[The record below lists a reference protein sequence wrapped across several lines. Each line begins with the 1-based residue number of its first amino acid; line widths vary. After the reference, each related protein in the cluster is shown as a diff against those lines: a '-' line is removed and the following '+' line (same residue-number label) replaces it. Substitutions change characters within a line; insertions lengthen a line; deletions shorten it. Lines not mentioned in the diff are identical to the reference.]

1 MYHYLFTNDLRISV
15 LDESLVKAGRCFATN
30 SVPSSTVD
38 KSANNN
44 MMTLGF
50 YFNLTEDS
58 NCAKVAASGDVR
70 TVVLNFIKKFQ
81 FPNLRTSAAY
91 MDSKSDGII
100 LAPMRIIVKILY
112 TMNLINEGSASHLS
126 KEEIKYFVFYNEKV
140 AKTKHPDIPLL
151 IHDIYE
157 YRKSNVLPDYI
168 DSNEDNHEWKHE
180 DRQIREMIKVL
191 QWSGCVTE
199 KEGVYFIDNNNLS
212 QRNKADIFDIITCNT
227 YWEGTTIE
235 SYREYMDLESYET
248 NSEIVSDVEVEDD
261 IDEYKRAAKVLKNF
275 ADNTESLIIT
285 ELSDIE
291 KARNEFLD
299 RFSPDKLKSMSDE
312 ELLKNVFYTQGDNTE
327 SLCCWIEMN
336 KECKQFFG
344 SISGGSAYKFGL
356 FQKQENGKWVTGGPI
371 KPQELS
377 YEEAIKLGKR
387 IVGAL
392 LKGAAIINETPLKS
406 VDDYEKLDDKLQAE
420 VSEEGIY
427 YNWAWFHKYYSILFP
442 DKLSSYHSNEWQ
454 KHVLWALR
462 IKPSEKYYA
471 RSGQIAMVQ
480 KAGGWWY
487 RQLGEIFFHKFGGI
501 KQFLRLGSSD
511 GSKGYASEWKKD
523 SVVGIGWPGIGSL
536 EDYKD
541 EDGGLDKSRI
551 SAKLQEVYY
560 PDDSSTSSR
569 KAGELIRFYES
580 NKNSVFVVADGEK
593 LIGLVDDIGEYYFDD
608 STDMSNLK
616 PGIWKTPFDTD
627 EKLPNKSEGLLTS
640 CIQIKKEENVMFL
653 YEKYYYGAETDIVDD
668 NDLEE
673 DYKMKNCLEI
683 DREPRVD
690 KTYPLNLIVYG
701 APGTGKT
708 YSTAEYAL
716 KIVGVPLPNE
726 RKDLMKV
733 YNNLVRKGQIVFTT
747 FHQSYGYE
755 EFIQGLRP
763 DTKSD
768 KMTFKTVDGVFKRI
782 ADMALN
788 DLENNYVIII
798 DEINRANISKVF
810 GELITLI
817 EEDKRWGEINE
828 TCATLQSGDVFAVPN
843 NLYII
848 GTMNSADKSIS
859 LIDAA
864 LRRRFIFK
872 EQRPNADLITDPK
885 LKEFFERLNAYLYD
899 SLGSA
904 DLLVGHSYFMGKTIA
919 DLPNIMNDSIIPL
932 LYEYFYDNKKN
943 VNKAIEDTMGKVDY
957 TVVDNKTGRIF
968 VIEKE

>member
-1 MYHYLFTNDLRISV
+1 MNYSEAWNSIKQIVHGYSD
-15 LDESLVKAGRCFATN
+15 KA
-30 SVPSSTVD
+30 
-38 KSANNN
+38 
-44 MMTLGF
+44 
-50 YFNLTEDS
+50 Y
-58 NCAKVAASGDVR
+58 
-70 TVVLNFIKKFQ
+70 
-81 FPNLRTSAAY
+81 
-91 MDSKSDGII
+91 DGII
-100 LAPMRIIVKILY
+100 VKKLGASNTLDEGRTTNQTHIAITGEQMDFFPHLQADGYFTPAYAQRDEGLKKYFTLRVPVTLY
-112 TMNLINEGSASHLS
+112 KKNIEELTDDLSMFTFQDNGTVTVHACVFRGRRNDQADQVQLSLTNMDDGMFVAFRRLVHEGDYFVMLKRKESIAYDCIAIRKTTADSAIWDALNNHFYKDNTFTAVDAEALIN
-126 KEEIKYFVFYNEKV
+126 NENDANNDESV
-140 AKTKHPDIPLL
+140 AED
-151 IHDIYE
+151 DACDE
-157 YRKSNVLPDYI
+157 YTRAARVLKKF
-168 DSNEDNHEWKHE
+168 SE
-180 DRQIREMIKVL
+180 
-191 QWSGCVTE
+191 
-199 KEGVYFIDNNNLS
+199 
-212 QRNKADIFDIITCNT
+212 
-227 YWEGTTIE
+227 TIE
-235 SYREYMDLESYET
+235 ALD
-248 NSEIVSDVEVEDD
+248 
-261 IDEYKRAAKVLKNF
+261 
-275 ADNTESLIIT
+275 IT
-285 ELSDIE
+285 ELSDVE
-291 KARNEFLD
+291 KARDEFLI
-299 RFSPDKLKSMSDE
+299 RFSPEKLESLSDE
-312 ELLKNVFYTQGDNTE
+312 ELLEKVFYTQGDNTE

-356 FQKQENGKWVTGGPI
+356 FQKQENGKWVTGGPL
-371 KPQELS
+371 KPQELT
-377 YEEAIKLGKR
+377 YEEAIRLGKR

-392 LKGAAIINETPLKS
+392 LKGAVIIRETPLES
-406 VDDYEKLDDKLQAE
+406 VEDYEKLDDKLQAE

-471 RSGQIAMVQ
+471 RSGQISMVQ

-487 RQLGEIFFHKFGGI
+487 RQLGDIFFQKFGGI

-511 GSKGYASEWKKD
+511 GSKGYASEWKKN
-523 SVVGIGWPGIGSL
+523 SVIAIGWPGIGSL

-541 EDGGLDKSRI
+541 EDGGLDKSKI
-551 SAKLQEVYY
+551 SAKMQEVYY

-608 STDMSNLK
+608 STDMSNIK
-616 PGIWKTPFDTD
+616 KGTWKTPFDAD

-640 CIQIKKEENVMFL
+640 CVQIKKEENIMFL
-653 YEKYYYGAETDIVDD
+653 YEKYYYGDEMDIEDD
-668 NDLEE
+668 NALEE
-673 DYKMKNCLEI
+673 EEKMKNCLEI
-683 DREPRVD
+683 DREPRTD

-708 YSTAEYAL
+708 YGTAEYAL
-716 KIVGVPLPNE
+716 KIIGAPLPDN
-726 RKDLMKV
+726 RKDVMKT
-733 YNNLVRKGQIVFTT
+733 YNDLVRKGQIVFTT

-768 KMTFKTVDGVFKRI
+768 KMSFKTVDGVFKRI
-782 ADMALN
+782 ADRALN

-817 EEDKRWGEINE
+817 EDDKRWGEINE

-885 LKEFFERLNAYLYD
+885 LKAFFERLNAYLYD

-904 DLLVGHSYFMGKTIA
+904 DLLVGHSYFMGKTAA
-919 DLPNIMNDSIIPL
+919 DLPNIMNDNIIPL

>member
-1 MYHYLFTNDLRISV
+1 MNYSEAWNSIKQIVHGYSD
-15 LDESLVKAGRCFATN
+15 KA
-30 SVPSSTVD
+30 
-38 KSANNN
+38 
-44 MMTLGF
+44 
-50 YFNLTEDS
+50 Y
-58 NCAKVAASGDVR
+58 
-70 TVVLNFIKKFQ
+70 
-81 FPNLRTSAAY
+81 
-91 MDSKSDGII
+91 DGII
-100 LAPMRIIVKILY
+100 VKKLGASNTLDEGRTTNQTHIAITGEQMDFFPHLRADGYFTPAYAQRDEGLKKYFTLRVPVTLYKKNIEELTDDLSSFSFQDNGTVTVHVCVFRGRRNDQADQMQLSLTNMDDGMFVAFRKLVHEGDYFVMLKRKESIVYDCIAVRKTTADSAIWDELNNHFY
-112 TMNLINEGSASHLS
+112 KDNTFTSVDAEVLINDE
-126 KEEIKYFVFYNEKV
+126 NN
-140 AKTKHPDIPLL
+140 TDN
-151 IHDIYE
+151 D
-157 YRKSNVLPDYI
+157 KS
-168 DSNEDNHEWKHE
+168 
-180 DRQIREMIKVL
+180 
-191 QWSGCVTE
+191 G
-199 KEGVYFIDNNNLS
+199 
-212 QRNKADIFDIITCNT
+212 
-227 YWEGTTIE
+227 
-235 SYREYMDLESYET
+235 
-248 NSEIVSDVEVEDD
+248 VEDD
-261 IDEYKRAAKVLKNF
+261 ACDEYTRAARVLKRF
-275 ADNTESLIIT
+275 AETTEALDIT
-285 ELSDIE
+285 EISDIE
-291 KARNEFLD
+291 KARDEFLA
-299 RFSPDKLKSMSDE
+299 RFSPEKLEALSDE
-312 ELLKNVFYTQGDNTE
+312 DLLEKVFYTQGDNTE

-336 KECKQFFG
+336 KECKRFFG

-356 FQKQENGKWVTGGPI
+356 FQKQDNGKWVTGGPL
-371 KPQELS
+371 KPQELT
-377 YEEAIKLGKR
+377 YEEAIKFGKR

-392 LKGAAIINETPLKS
+392 LKGAAIISEASLET
-406 VDDYEKLDDKLQAE
+406 VEDYENLDDKLQAE

-471 RSGQIAMVQ
+471 RSGQISMVQ

-487 RQLGEIFFHKFGGI
+487 RQLGDIFFQEFGGI

-523 SVVGIGWPGIGSL
+523 SVIGIGWPGIGSL

-541 EDGGLDKSRI
+541 EDGGLDKSKI
-551 SAKLQEVYY
+551 SAKIQEIYY
-560 PDDSSTSSR
+560 PEDSSTSSR

-580 NKNSVFVVADGEK
+580 NKNTVFVVADGEK

-608 STDMSNLK
+608 STDMSNIK
-616 PGIWKTPFDTD
+616 KGRWKTLFNAD

-640 CIQIKKEENVMFL
+640 CVQIKKEENVMFL
-653 YEKYYYGAETDIVDD
+653 YERYYYGSETDIEDD
-668 NDLEE
+668 ALEE
-673 DYKMKNCLEI
+673 EGKMKNCLEI
-683 DREPRVD
+683 DREPRTD

-708 YSTAEYAL
+708 YGTAEYAL
-716 KIVGVPLPNE
+716 KIVGASLPND
-726 RKDLMKV
+726 RKAVMKT
-733 YNNLVRKGQIVFTT
+733 YNDFVRKGQIVFTT

-768 KMTFKTVDGVFKRI
+768 KMSFKTVDGVFKRI
-782 ADMALN
+782 ADRALN

-872 EQRPNADLITDPK
+872 EQRPNADLIADPK
-885 LKEFFERLNAYLYD
+885 LKAFFERLNAYLYD

-904 DLLVGHSYFMGKTIA
+904 DLLVGHSYFMGKTTA

-943 VNKAIEDTMGKVDY
+943 VSKAIEDTMGKVDY